1 LNGWKEIGLDNNLLA
16 EGMLLGMS
24 SFGMEIIKWD
34 SDTIYIS
41 VPRFST
47 DYGPTGEALAGKK
60 LADRIYTKL
69 HDLGCNIKIKY
80 QIRDETWTRTKREQI
95 LSR

>member
-1 LNGWKEIGLDNNLLA
+1 MTQLLNGWKEIGLDNRLLA

-47 DYGPTGEALAGKK
+47 DYGPT
-60 LADRIYTKL
+60 I
-69 HDLGCNIKIKY
+69 NIKY
-80 QIRDETWTRTKREQI
+80 QIRDETWTKEKRERI